1 MREMA
6 SILSR
11 LFCLVECTQLS
22 FVRIKTNL
30 RRKKESKIKEKY
42 YQITVS
48 FFFVF
53 RFQYLYERLILYLFF
68 YPFVVVVFFCGCLF
82 SRATQS
88 YRKTIMLTYLK
99 LGGGQREPVRI
110 KPLGSALARLC
121 RHFFQKREF

>member
-1 MREMA
+1 M
-6 SILSR
+6 LSR

-22 FVRIKTNL
+22 FVRIKTNF
-30 RRKKESKIKEKY
+30 RRKKESKIKEKC

-53 RFQYLYERLILYLFF
+53 RFQYLYERLILLFIF
-68 YPFVVVVFFCGCLF
+68 LSIRCCCCFFCGCLF

>member
-30 RRKKESKIKEKY
+30 RRKKESKVKEKC

-53 RFQYLYERLILYLFF
+53 RFQYLYEGLILLFIFFIHSLLLFF
-68 YPFVVVVFFCGCLF
+68 VLRVSFL
-82 SRATQS
+82 SRNA
-88 YRKTIMLTYLK
+88 IL
-99 LGGGQREPVRI
+99 
-110 KPLGSALARLC
+110 
-121 RHFFQKREF
+121 